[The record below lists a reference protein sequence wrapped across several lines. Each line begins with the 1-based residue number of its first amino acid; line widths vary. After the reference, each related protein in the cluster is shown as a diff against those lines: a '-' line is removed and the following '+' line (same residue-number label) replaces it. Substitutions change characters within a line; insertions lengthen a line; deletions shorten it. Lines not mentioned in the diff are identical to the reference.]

1 MLTVLKSSEFI
12 HSASVP
18 VIKLKVDLIKVQQ
31 LMKEKFVQKLS
42 YDMRI
47 LNVDVTFDTIVE
59 QLSGT
64 SMSLAIQ
71 SVQKIKEL

>member
-18 VIKLKVDLIKVQQ
+18 VIKLKVDLMKVQQ

-47 LNVDVTFDTIVE
+47 LNLDVTFDTIVE

>member
-1 MLTVLKSSEFI
+1 
-12 HSASVP
+12 
-18 VIKLKVDLIKVQQ
+18 
-31 LMKEKFVQKLS
+31 MKEKFVHKLS
-42 YDMRI
+42 YEMRI
-47 LNVDVTFDTIVE
+47 LNVDVTLDTSVE

>member
-1 MLTVLKSSEFI
+1 
-12 HSASVP
+12 
-18 VIKLKVDLIKVQQ
+18 
-31 LMKEKFVQKLS
+31 MKEKFVHKLS
-42 YDMRI
+42 YEMRI
-47 LNVDVTFDTIVE
+47 LNVDVTFDTSVE

>member
-18 VIKLKVDLIKVQQ
+18 VIKLKVDLMKVQQ

-47 LNVDVTFDTIVE
+47 LNVDVTFDTSVE

>member
-18 VIKLKVDLIKVQQ
+18 VIKLKVDLMKVQQ